1 VEVPATS
8 SPGQTLTFGID
19 VTSST
24 NATGLVDL
32 EVYSLNVD
40 GIGWHQSLQHVW
52 DEQSFTAGEQQR
64 LEVDWTVP
72 TDEPTN
78 VHWVKVGVFTA
89 GWGAFYHWNDAAA
102 SFLVV
107 PSTTSTT
114 TTIVPATTSPPPTT
128 TAPTTTLP
136 PTTTTTPPPTTTT
149 TTAAPTTTPPP
160 TTTTAPPTTITLPTV
175 TLPTVTLPTVPVP
188 SSTTP
193 PASTVPSGG
202 LMFSEDFAS
211 AAAFD
216 QRFDRG
222 WSGQDPATW
231 PLSAGPILSWLGD
244 HDASCGDPML
254 TSRSITIGAG
264 AAGKGGVFY
273 ACLPGGDPAK
283 GHLMT
288 SVNTVGYNIAW
299 FSPKQTFNNV
309 GRVCWDQNLTELGG
323 GKWAQVVL
331 VAKGDAD
338 RYGNDLGFVGPGFQD
353 PNGPTTKVIP
363 SVATGGA
370 KLFQGGFEIW
380 RGDDVT
386 GSLGGGVTTADK
398 AARYRHCM
406 VDNENGTVTLSQARP
421 DGKTAT
427 ATVPGDLPDGEV
439 RVVFQDDNYNPD
451 KHFDGSERA
460 GPNHPYTWHWDNI
473 QIG

>member
-1 VEVPATS
+1 MSPRMSKQARVARSVIGAGLPAVVFLSGCPDQCAPVEHPA
-8 SPGQTLTFGID
+8 
-19 VTSST
+19 
-24 NATGLVDL
+24 
-32 EVYSLNVD
+32 
-40 GIGWHQSLQHVW
+40 
-52 DEQSFTAGEQQR
+52 
-64 LEVDWTVP
+64 
-72 TDEPTN
+72 
-78 VHWVKVGVFTA
+78 
-89 GWGAFYHWNDAAA
+89 
-102 SFLVV
+102 
-107 PSTTSTT
+107 
-114 TTIVPATTSPPPTT
+114 PAPPV
-128 TAPTTTLP
+128 APTP
-136 PTTTTTPPPTTTT
+136 A
-149 TTAAPTTTPPP
+149 AAPTPAPATPTPAVSPANTIRPTP
-160 TTTTAPPTTITLPTV
+160 TTPTTITR
-175 TLPTVTLPTVPVP
+175 P
-188 SSTTP
+188 STS
-193 PASTVPSGG
+193 ASTVPSGG